1 MIAVIGLGNP
11 GPRYQNTRHNLGFN
25 VVDKLN
31 THLKLAWSKDDR
43 LAAEVALGRHGS
55 QDVVLIKPLT
65 FMNLSGQAVQKAL
78 QKYRLKPSD
87 CWVVVDDIALKPG
100 AYRVR
105 QGGSAGGHN
114 GLKSIIETIGDQ
126 FYRFRLGVGEP
137 VDFPLETWVL
147 MKPTAEEQLT
157 LRNVEDLVVTEIL
170 RSLTEGQPTVTS
182 HKG

>member
-11 GPRYQNTRHNLGFN
+11 GPRYQHTRHNLGFQ
-25 VVDKLN
+25 VVDQLSAQLKLN
-31 THLKLAWSKDDR
+31 WFKDDR
-43 LAAEVALGRHGS
+43 LMAEIAEGQHGNS
-55 QDVVLIKPLT
+55 KIVLVKPLT
-65 FMNLSGQAVQKAL
+65 FMNLSGQAVQKVL
-78 QKYRLKPSD
+78 HRYRLKPSD

-100 AYRVR
+100 TYRVR

-137 VDFPLETWVL
+137 VDHPLEAWVL
-147 MKPTAEEQLT
+147 MPPTPEERPLLKT
-157 LRNVEDLVVTEIL
+157 TEDLVVTEIL
-170 RSLTEGQPTVTS
+170 RAITAGQPTVTS